1 MLLMK
6 MLNRADAEGILPLH
20 NKLKLMTS
28 ENIFNAK
35 QWVTKLNKVLQV
47 NYIISSCSERYNQ
60 HNMTRK
66 INSKDKYHF

>member
-1 MLLMK
+1 MK

-35 QWVTKLNKVLQV
+35 Q
-47 NYIISSCSERYNQ
+47 
-60 HNMTRK
+60 
-66 INSKDKYHF
+66 